1 MLLTWHITMDAAMQ
15 ELMRQNA
22 ELLMQLQQQNL
33 QAFQQLIEQIRVDN
47 SGVKGDLRDRVF
59 REIGVFHGDE
69 TRWKEWSVKFRAA
82 TKESNMKVFEALKWS
97 EACSDEITAMDVTK
111 VLGERGPEIS
121 TMVYNRIIHHLE
133 GPPLTIHQGVGD
145 ENGLEVWRL
154 LNKRYSP
161 VTPMRGIQ
169 LMLKVM
175 NPGKIL
181 KGRDIQACINKWEGY
196 MNTLERDYKETISN
210 RMRIGILVRMMPDDM
225 QDVILQ
231 HADRL
236 VEYKQVREK
245 AIGLIDARE
254 RLKDPDAMDVGFLD
268 GWNSQRREDDHSK
281 DLEDVNA
288 VTRWDT
294 KCYRCGGLGHR
305 ASDCATPKGKGG
317 EKGGRDDK
325 GKARAATTERARG
338 SAREEETGG
347 RAPIAE
353 KWDTSRLTVGL
364 FTQNSSHGRER
375 RWSMKTRGRLSGT
388 SAV

>member
-1 MLLTWHITMDAAMQ
+1 
-15 ELMRQNA
+15 
-22 ELLMQLQQQNL
+22 
-33 QAFQQLIEQIRVDN
+33 
-47 SGVKGDLRDRVF
+47 
-59 REIGVFHGDE
+59 
-69 TRWKEWSVKFRAA
+69 
-82 TKESNMKVFEALKWS
+82 
-97 EACSDEITAMDVTK
+97 MDVTK

-133 GPPLTIHQGVGD
+133 GPLLTIHQGVAD

-169 LMLKVM
+169 LMLKVT

-181 KGRDIQACINKWEGY
+181 KGRDIQTCINKWEGY
-196 MNTLERDYKETISN
+196 MNTLVRDYKETISN

-236 VEYKQVREK
+236 VEYKQFREIS
-245 AIGLIDARE
+245 IGLIDARE
-254 RLKDPDAMDVGFLD
+254 RLKDPDVMDVGFLD
-268 GWNSQRREDDHSK
+268 GWNSRRREHDHSK

-288 VTRWDT
+288 VTSWDT

-305 ASDCATPKGKGG
+305 ASDCGHQKEKEARRVAEMTRG
-317 EKGGRDDK
+317 E
-325 GKARAATTERARG
+325 ARAAMTERARG
-338 SAREEETGG
+338 SAREKETSG

-364 FTQNSSHGRER
+364 STQNSSHGRER
-375 RWSMKTRGRLSGT
+375 RWSMKTRERLSGT